1 VDIPAIARLLGLAA
15 AASYMGVST
24 WTIRRWLAEGVVPRV
39 RLPGGEGGEVDRLL
53 FDVTDLDALIERG
66 KA

>member
-1 VDIPAIARLLGLAA
+1 LPASWGLAA
-15 AASYMGVST
+15 AASYMGVIT
-24 WTIRRWLAEGVVPRV
+24 WTIRRWLAEGV
-39 RLPGGEGGEVDRLL
+39 PGGEGGEVDGLL